1 MAADAAA
8 LLDALA
14 ARGWSLG
21 TAESLT
27 GGLLA
32 ATVVEVP
39 GASRVFAGSVVAY
52 DPAVKISL
60 LGVDQSVIERVGTVD
75 EQVATQ
81 MATGACRA
89 LGVDVAVATTG
100 VAGPGPSE
108 GHPAG
113 TVWLAC
119 AWPEGVSTRRLA
131 LTGERS
137 EVRAAAVAAALTL
150 VAETIGCTSTG
161 GGPDLSQGLT

>member
-1 MAADAAA
+1 MAADAAG

-119 AWPEGVSTRRLA
+119 ASPSGLRTRRLA
-131 LTGERS
+131 LTGERPA
-137 EVRAAAVAAALTL
+137 VRAGAVRASSSS
-150 VAETIGCTSTG
+150 VSR
-161 GGPDLSQGLT
+161 P

>member
-1 MAADAAA
+1 MGADPPPGADG
-8 LLDALA
+8 LLESLA

-32 ATVVEVP
+32 ATLVAVP
-39 GASRVFAGSVVAY
+39 GASRVFHGSVVAY
-52 DPAVKISL
+52 DSGLKIEV
-60 LGVDQSVIERVGTVD
+60 LGVEADLVDRVGTVHR
-75 EQVATQ
+75 EVASQ
-81 MATGACRA
+81 MALGACRV
-89 LGVDVAVATTG
+89 LGVDVAIATTG

-119 AWPEGVSTRRLA
+119 ATPTGVTARLLA
-131 LTGERS
+131 LSGDRAQ
-137 EVRAAAVAAALTL
+137 VRGAAVEAALDLGHEVTL
-150 VAETIGCTSTG
+150 SG
-161 GGPDLSQGLT
+161 

>member
-1 MAADAAA
+1 MATDPPGEAAGLLEA
-8 LLDALA
+8 LT

-32 ATVVEVP
+32 ATVVALP
-39 GASRVFAGSVVAY
+39 GASRVFHGSVVAY
-52 DPAVKISL
+52 NPGIKVDV
-60 LGVDQSVIERVGTVD
+60 LGVAQDLVERVGTVD
-75 EQVATQ
+75 REVVSQ
-81 MATGACRA
+81 MALGARRV
-89 LGVDVAVATTG
+89 LGVDVAIATTG

-119 AWPEGVSTRRLA
+119 ATPTGVSARLLTLTGDRSQVRSSAVEAALA
-131 LTGERS
+131 LGH
-137 EVRAAAVAAALTL
+137 EVALS
-150 VAETIGCTSTG
+150 G
-161 GGPDLSQGLT
+161 

>member
-1 MAADAAA
+1 MTTEAAGR
-8 LLDALA
+8 LLERLG

-32 ATVVEVP
+32 ATVVDVP

-52 DPAVKISL
+52 DPQVKIGV
-60 LGVDQSVIERVGTVD
+60 LGVDEGLIARVGTVD
-75 EQVATQ
+75 EEVARQ
-81 MATGACRA
+81 MAQGARRV
-89 LGVDVAVATTG
+89 LSVDLVLATTG

-108 GHPAG
+108 GHPVG

-119 AWPEGVSTRRLA
+119 ASPAGVFTRRLA
-131 LTGERS
+131 LTGERAR
-137 EVRAAAVAAALTL
+137 VRSGAVEAALLLGHEVTL
-150 VAETIGCTSTG
+150 SG
-161 GGPDLSQGLT
+161 

>member
-1 MAADAAA
+1 MAAEPHTEAGR
-8 LLDALA
+8 LLESLA

-32 ATVVEVP
+32 ATVVAVP
-39 GASRVFAGSVVAY
+39 GASQVFHGSVVAY
-52 DPAVKISL
+52 GPSIKMDL
-60 LGVDQSVIERVGTVD
+60 LGVAADLVDRVGTVD
-75 EQVATQ
+75 QEVAGQ
-81 MATGACRA
+81 MALGARRV
-89 LGVDVAVATTG
+89 LGVDVALATTG

-119 AWPEGVSTRRLA
+119 ATPTGVTARLLA
-131 LTGERS
+131 LTGDRPQVRS
-137 EVRAAAVAAALTL
+137 GAVLAALVLGREVTL
-150 VAETIGCTSTG
+150 SAD
-161 GGPDLSQGLT
+161 GGPMYGGA